1 MAKHSTG
8 IIPNETVKFISEK
21 GSVTLT
27 SQMVYPKLVL
37 TAPSG
42 TGYLPNSEQEA
53 IDFLEEHGMEQEI
66 PDVKHR
72 AMSSAKHLATHGE
85 FTEQFCYGDFHFV
98 KIDSAVGFDE
108 SYFID
113 GMGSEYDRLVRLSD
127 VAEEFEYG
135 LEEYHPSE
143 GRRRVAPWG
152 TEGK

>member
-37 TAPSG
+37 TTPSG
-42 TGYLPNSEQEA
+42 TGYLPSSEQDA

-85 FTEQFCYGDFHFV
+85 FIERFCYSDFQFV
-98 KIDSAVGFDE
+98 DIDSAVGYDE
-108 SYFID
+108 SCFI
-113 GMGSEYDRLVRLSD
+113 GGAYGEYNRVVYPSD

-143 GRRRVAPWG
+143 GRRRAA
-152 TEGK
+152 